1 MRPQLGSLTLKE
13 VTIDKNDHAEGII
26 EFTGSL
32 LEVPE
37 DIGTVTIP
45 VVRGS
50 GTFGRVS
57 AFYSVQNVTAM
68 PDGVDYILTDGEVV
82 FLDGQSE
89 AYIRATIIN
98 DQIKEF
104 SETFSVTLTDP
115 QGGAI
120 LGSNITEVI
129 AISKSDGP
137 DGLIGFAAADLRRII
152 ENPAN
157 SRDLSFSIEL
167 SGGTDEYLTGTELGA
182 PILCDLCNILWLVER
197 RDSSTGGSV

>member
-57 AFYSVQNVTAM
+57 PSISVVQNVTAM

-157 SRDLSFSIEL
+157 SRDLSFSSEL
-167 SGGTDEYLTGTELGA
+167 SGGTDEYLTGTE
-182 PILCDLCNILWLVER
+182 
-197 RDSSTGGSV
+197 GGRFRKKVYGFHRHWRLIIH